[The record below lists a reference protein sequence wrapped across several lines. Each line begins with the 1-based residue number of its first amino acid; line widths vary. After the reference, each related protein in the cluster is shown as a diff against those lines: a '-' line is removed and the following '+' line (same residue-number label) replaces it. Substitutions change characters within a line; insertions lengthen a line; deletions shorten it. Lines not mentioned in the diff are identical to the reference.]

1 MLHPLP
7 PCCFPG
13 CFKAAVGCIPPLP
26 LDASY
31 EDAALLLLLSP
42 QTYNKLESKGLKFK
56 LDVQELDDPPR
67 VSQVFFER
75 EELLKLVRPR
85 LLSLLLDSE
94 LTVAPHGSKGDAPA
108 GAEAKPEEP
117 QGKPE
122 DKEDTQEVEE
132 ILKGNFQ
139 LPKLEPGV
147 ARTDKL
153 WLVVGVTLGSKETWT
168 LSRLGDGKLEKTVE
182 AGRDN
187 YWWFARGPVEVSW
200 TPNAANSGPEIPQG
214 QDFDEMPWFLLST
227 KH

>member
-1 MLHPLP
+1 MP
-7 PCCFPG
+7 
-13 CFKAAVGCIPPLP
+13 
-26 LDASY
+26 S
-31 EDAALLLLLSP
+31 LLLSP

-94 LTVAPHGSKGDAPA
+94 LTVAPHGSKEGGAGGA
-108 GAEAKPEEP
+108 GAKQEDSKQEEAKQEDA
-117 QGKPE
+117 QGKKEE
-122 DKEDTQEVEE
+122 DKEDKQEVED
-132 ILKGNFQ
+132 ILKGGFQ
-139 LPKLEPGV
+139 MPKLEPGV

-153 WLVVGVTLGSKETWT
+153 WLVVGVTLGSQETWT
-168 LSRLGDGKLEKTVE
+168 LSRVGDGKLAKSVE
-182 AGRDN
+182 GGRDN

-200 TPNAANSGPEIPQG
+200 TPNAATSGPEIPQG
-214 QDFDEMPWFLLST
+214 ADFDEMPWFLLST